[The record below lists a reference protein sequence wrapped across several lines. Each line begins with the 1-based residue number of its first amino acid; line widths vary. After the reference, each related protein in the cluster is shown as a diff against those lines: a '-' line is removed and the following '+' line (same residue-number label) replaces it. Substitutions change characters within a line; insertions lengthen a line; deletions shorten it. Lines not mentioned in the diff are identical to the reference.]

1 MKDGVLMDS
10 APIMEQTG
18 LPLVRRG
25 KVRETYDLGDRLLMV
40 ATDRVSIFDVV
51 LPTGIPDKG
60 PVLNQMAA
68 YWFEITRPIT
78 PNHFVRLV
86 DSVRIPEVP
95 VELPREIVGRAMVVR
110 KAVPISAE
118 AIVRGYITGSGW
130 SDYQITG
137 SVCGVQLPKG
147 LQESGE
153 LSQPIFT
160 PTTKADEGH
169 DEPLTFDELWQ
180 RVGNLAAHSLMKRS
194 LAVYSFGRSHARN
207 KGIIIADT
215 KFEFGWIGD
224 QIFLIDEALTPD
236 SSRFWPIGQYE
247 VGKSQTSLDKQFVRD
262 YGNKI
267 GWDKTYPGPE
277 LPPDVVKQTTEKYLQ
292 AFSQLTRRE
301 LIRP

>member
-1 MKDGVLMDS
+1 MRDGVLMDS

-60 PVLNQMAA
+60 LVLNQMSA

-78 PNHFVRLV
+78 PNHFIVVV
-86 DSVRIPEVP
+86 DSVRIPGVSI
-95 VELPREIVGRAMVVR
+95 ELPAEIIGRSMVVR
-110 KAVPISAE
+110 KADPISAE

-130 SDYQITG
+130 VDYQKDG
-137 SVCGVQLPKG
+137 SVCGIRLPNG
-147 LQESGE
+147 FRESEE
-153 LSQPIFT
+153 LPQPIFT

-169 DEPLTFDELWQ
+169 DESLTFEELCQ
-180 RVGNLAAHSLMKRS
+180 RIGNRAAYTLQRRS
-194 LAVYSFGRSHARN
+194 LAVYRYGRSHAQTR
-207 KGIIIADT
+207 GIIVADT

-224 QIFLIDEALTPD
+224 HIVLIDEALTPD
-236 SSRFWPIGQYE
+236 SSRFWPIEQYE
-247 VGKSQTSLDKQFVRD
+247 VGRSQPSLDKQFVRD

-267 GWDKTYPGPE
+267 GWDKTPPGPE
-277 LPPDVVKQTTEKYLQ
+277 LPPEVVEQTAEKYRQ
-292 AFSQLTRRE
+292 AFGQLTGRE